1 MELLYMK
8 KALSLEQYRKMYTG
22 SLIFKR
28 KLYIENYFDKKCYF
42 LRGVSTAAT
51 ATLSCVLDFSFFSYD
66 LPEQLSENK

>member
-28 KLYIENYFDKKCYF
+28 KLYIENYFDKKMLFFTRRF
-42 LRGVSTAAT
+42 L
-51 ATLSCVLDFSFFSYD
+51 LCILDFSFFSYD
-66 LPEQLSENK
+66 RPEQLSENK